1 MQNLNIILIFV
12 ITRYLLM
19 ILKCIIVDDDELSR
33 KMLEKLCAQ
42 IEDLDVRGLFSC
54 AMDALK
60 YLDENQ
66 TDLVFL
72 DIEMPEM
79 TGLDMLSVRKDLPP
93 VIFITG
99 KGQYAIQAFEHNVTD
114 YLVKPVNL
122 TRLVMAVEKVKQQLS
137 RHQEKE
143 VDHIFI
149 RSGGKFIKLR
159 FSDIRFIESVG
170 DYIAF
175 YTRNGKF
182 IHHSSLRN
190 IEKQLNNKDFVK
202 VHRSYIVN
210 IHQIDEIEDNTL
222 VIGDALIPVSRSNR
236 PVLFHILRMLE

>member
-1 MQNLNIILIFV
+1 M
-12 ITRYLLM
+12 ITRYMIM

-42 IEDLDVRGLFSC
+42 IEDLDVKGLFSC
-54 AMDALK
+54 AMDALR
-60 YLDENQ
+60 YLDENLV
-66 TDLVFL
+66 DLIFL

-79 TGLDMLSVRKDLPP
+79 TGLDMLSVRQDLPP

-122 TRLVMAVEKVKQQLS
+122 TRLVKAVEKVKQQLTK
-137 RHQEKE
+137 HQEKD

-149 RSGGKFIKLR
+149 RSGGRFIRLR
-159 FSDIRFIESVG
+159 FSDIRFIESIG

-175 YTRNGKF
+175 HTKNGKH
-182 IHHSSLRN
+182 IHHSSLRS

-210 IHQIDEIEDNTL
+210 IHHIDEIEDNTL
-222 VIGDALIPVSRSNR
+222 VIGDELIPVSRSNR
-236 PVLFHILRMLE
+236 SVLFQKLRMLE